1 MQKTKILFNIINT
14 IFLVLYMYPGSILG
28 FLIYGELHKQP
39 QITSD
44 FLSISSNHVYAF
56 FLLSMVG
63 LIAYYKTNKILILNY
78 LTLSSIILEVLHL
91 VIPNRSFQYG
101 DLFGNIIGVLIS
113 ILLFSIYNFI
123 RRKNEHI

>member
-14 IFLVLYMYPGSILG
+14 IFIVLYVYPGSILG
-28 FLIYGELHKQP
+28 FLIYGEFHKQP
-39 QITSD
+39 QVTKD

-91 VIPNRSFQYG
+91 VIPNRSFQYQ
-101 DLFGNIIGVLIS
+101 DLFGNIVGVLMS
-113 ILLFSIYNFI
+113 ILLFSIFNFW
-123 RRKNEHI
+123 RKR